1 MRRPAEDDEVLW
13 SREGDAWVGVLRGE
27 RPYGEAAGHDGHEV
41 EVLLRAEDW
50 QVEVSHAPSGEFARE
65 HMQAADEDE
74 AKARAAALLRAF
86 RARTRETDRGPS

>member
-1 MRRPAEDDEVLW
+1 MHGPTDDDEVLW

-27 RPYGEAAGHDGHEV
+27 RPDGEAAGHDGHEV

-65 HMQAADEDE
+65 HVQAADEEE
-74 AKARAAALLRAF
+74 AKARAADLLRSF
-86 RARTRETDRGPS
+86 RTRSVE